1 MVSRTIAI
9 MLALATSTP
18 LAAAPPQPPRFFVSG
33 TGTLAIEN
41 VHTKERITIH
51 YRHPDNTYDPAA
63 LDRLALLFRSRGDGA
78 VHDPVLRLVEVL
90 SHVRDVAGTDHL
102 VLFSGYRS
110 PDYNQT
116 LKGSAKASM
125 HTEGLAADVAFAAS
139 KLSLETIWHRVRALD
154 CCGAGFYGR
163 DAFMHLDVGRPR
175 FWEKTTSRVGEN
187 LAGGNARLFAR
198 TEYDRYTPGERVV
211 VSVHSLTL
219 PPVRI
224 AREAK
229 LGATPVR
236 LDGDGGC
243 LELTKTGATLELP
256 AAPATNER
264 TRLTLTTCEPR
275 AERTPATI
283 ETNFI
288 AVGD

>member
-9 MLALATSTP
+9 MLALATGTP
-18 LAAAPPQPPRFFVSG
+18 LAAEPRFFLSG
-33 TGTLAIEN
+33 TGTVAIEN
-41 VHTKERITIH
+41 AHTKERVTVH
-51 YRHPDNTYDPAA
+51 YRRPDDTYDPEA
-63 LDRLALLFRSRGDGA
+63 LGRLANLFRSRGDGA

-90 SHVRDVAGTDHL
+90 SHLQDLAGTDHL

-125 HTEGLAADVAFAAS
+125 HTEGLAADIGLS
-139 KLSLETIWHRVRALD
+139 KPNLSLETVWHKVRALD
-154 CCGAGFYGR
+154 CCGAGFYGK

-198 TEYDRYTPGERVV
+198 TQYDRYAAGERVV

-224 AREAK
+224 ARDAK

-236 LDGDGGC
+236 LDGDDC
-243 LELTKTGATLELP
+243 IELDSTGKTLELP
-256 AAPATNER
+256 AAPKTTDR
-264 TRLTLTTCEPR
+264 VRLTLTTCEPR
-275 AERTPATI
+275 LERTPETI
-283 ETNFI
+283 ETNPI
-288 AVGD
+288 AVGE